1 MGDLQSQWTGLVR
14 SMFNIANLSNLG
26 FSIGNVGCTVGLTFQ
41 RKLILYCMSPFIIS
55 LVPMLIYVVES
66 LVCFRKLY
74 VDTKRRLRLAK
85 SHQDHAALLNID
97 KGFDL
102 DYIQSSYALEETE
115 LLHLSPECHLACNP
129 TLSQFIDD
137 ERFSK
142 AVQAPE
148 GFRIVDLDP
157 RYVELRISLVS
168 QGYRRLWEI
177 RKERSRFPTIQ
188 AYPLD
193 QHGDEKLGQ

>member
-1 MGDLQSQWTGLVR
+1 MAKCDQGYLCRVCGKEVDQMIDSE
-14 SMFNIANLSNLG
+14 
-26 FSIGNVGCTVGLTFQ
+26 
-41 RKLILYCMSPFIIS
+41 LYLRFIIG
-55 LVPMLIYVVES
+55 E
-66 LVCFRKLY
+66 
-74 VDTKRRLRLAK
+74 
-85 SHQDHAALLNID
+85 ID
-97 KGFDL
+97 
-102 DYIQSSYALEETE
+102 AE

-168 QGYRRLWEI
+168 RGYRRLWEI

-193 QHGDEKLGQ
+193 QHGDEKPGQ